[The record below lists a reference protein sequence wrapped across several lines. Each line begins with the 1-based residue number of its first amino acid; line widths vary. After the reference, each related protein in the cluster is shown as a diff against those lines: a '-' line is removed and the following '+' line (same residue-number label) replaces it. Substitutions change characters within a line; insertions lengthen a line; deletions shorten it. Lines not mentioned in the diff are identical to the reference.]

1 MGAISQPP
9 EYLGKLIGSALVG
22 TFLGIFIAYG
32 IVGPFAARMGEV
44 LEEEGQFYKIIKD
57 VLVSHL
63 HGNAA
68 QISVELGRG
77 SIPTA
82 LQPTFTQME
91 EALSAAPE
99 V

>member
-1 MGAISQPP
+1 M
-9 EYLGKLIGSALVG
+9 
-22 TFLGIFIAYG
+22 FLAYG
-32 IVGPFAARMGEV
+32 FVGPFAARIGSV
-44 LEEEGQFYKIIKD
+44 LDEEAQFYHLIKD

-77 SIPTA
+77 CVPSA
-82 LQPTFTQME
+82 LQPSFAEME
-91 EALSAAPE
+91 EALNNAPAE